1 MLDALVYFVNWKLIP
16 EPEIEALLRELA
28 SWGVSHLV
36 FPPCWGEWEQQRPG
50 VMQAIADKIQALG
63 LQTPAAHALW
73 GKGLDMSCLDPEQ
86 HRQMLAQHTAFLR
99 ALAPLGVNTYT
110 VHPGI
115 AEQKTTPEQW
125 AAIRRSLDTLLPVA
139 AETGIVLALEN
150 GHESLDDL
158 RYLSS
163 LVAEYRHENLGIC
176 FDSGHANSYS
186 PLGAVGM
193 VQLLSDQLVTCHL
206 HDNYGTD
213 DDHNPPGQGNIP
225 WTELVQALKKCPNLR
240 HAESEAGDWQRPAWE
255 KFRTVWMET
264 ANTDSAI

>member
-16 EPEIEALLRELA
+16 EPEIEAVLCELA

-125 AAIRRSLDTLLPVA
+125 TAIRRSLDTLLPVA

-186 PLGAVGM
+186 PLGAVRM